1 MNAERAI
8 VFAYLTMSVVSLI
21 WQGLALVR
29 LVGDSDL
36 RSRATAAYSG
46 LRRTSIC
53 RVGAAIAYVLVS
65 ANALWPKFEV
75 LIFTFVVL
83 SLIQGVWQ
91 LNAWAD
97 LRLARRL
104 RSAPRPTSLKS

>member
-1 MNAERAI
+1 MNAERVI
-8 VFAYLTMSVVSLI
+8 VFLYLTMSAVSLV
-21 WQGLALVR
+21 WQGSALIRLVR
-29 LVGDSDL
+29 DSDL
-36 RSRATAAYSG
+36 RSRATATYGG

-65 ANALWPKFEV
+65 LNALWPRFEV

-83 SLIQGVWQ
+83 SLIQTVWQ
-91 LNAWAD
+91 LNARAD

-104 RSAPRPTSLKS
+104 RTAPLKASIKP